1 MAAACDCRLWG
12 KQSNIKEG
20 KTGNIFIY
28 STGDADCISFLE
40 LYVKTCHKN
49 NSSKQMHSNN
59 SEDDI
64 ENQLH
69 QSNFG
74 EEEEW
79 ETSQRKAASII

>member
-1 MAAACDCRLWG
+1 VRQTEQYKRG
-12 KQSNIKEG
+12 KNRKY
-20 KTGNIFIY
+20 FY
-28 STGDADCISFLE
+28 LFYGDADCISFLE